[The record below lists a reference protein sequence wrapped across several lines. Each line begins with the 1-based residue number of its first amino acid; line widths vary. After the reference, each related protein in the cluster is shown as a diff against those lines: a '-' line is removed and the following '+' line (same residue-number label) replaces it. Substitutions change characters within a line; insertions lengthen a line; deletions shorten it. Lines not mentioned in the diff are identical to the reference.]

1 MATPPAISNPTQ
13 DVLDDDNT
21 NFGRSKFAC
30 RDDIIL
36 LTQVVLASPWAAG
49 HKKIMAAWEEIAKNC
64 ARQPNFG
71 LKKRVSALKTRFS
84 LLMETFRKDEMASMR
99 KSGVPED
106 FEEREVLLTD
116 IKTRI
121 DDYVEVDAARKDTDK
136 KKKEGIE
143 TSGLM
148 LRQLAMGEKQECFQ
162 KNESGHHIRK
172 LAWLK
177 AFYLPSRKV

>member
-1 MATPPAISNPTQ
+1 
-13 DVLDDDNT
+13 
-21 NFGRSKFAC
+21 
-30 RDDIIL
+30 
-36 LTQVVLASPWAAG
+36 
-49 HKKIMAAWEEIAKNC
+49 
-64 ARQPNFG
+64 
-71 LKKRVSALKTRFS
+71 
-84 LLMETFRKDEMASMR
+84 MASMR

-106 FEEREVLLTD
+106 FEEREALLTD

-162 KNESGHHIRK
+162 KKRKRPSHTKAGVVEGILSSIKEGLAAKREKDELLLAERRESFEFDKAQAQATADRFAASQQMMLSLINK
-172 LAWLK
+172 IVEK
-177 AFYLPSRKV
+177 SYVVSAFYME

>member
-1 MATPPAISNPTQ
+1 
-13 DVLDDDNT
+13 
-21 NFGRSKFAC
+21 
-30 RDDIIL
+30 
-36 LTQVVLASPWAAG
+36 
-49 HKKIMAAWEEIAKNC
+49 
-64 ARQPNFG
+64 
-71 LKKRVSALKTRFS
+71 
-84 LLMETFRKDEMASMR
+84 MASMR

-148 LRQLAMGEKQECFQ
+148 LQKRKRPSHTKAGVVEGILSSIKEGLAAKREKDELL
-162 KNESGHHIRK
+162 
-172 LAWLK
+172 LAERRERFEFDK
-177 AFYLPSRKV
+177 AQAQATADRFAASQQMMLSLINKIVEKS

>member
-71 LKKRVSALKTRFS
+71 LKKKGPALKTRFS

-106 FEEREVLLTD
+106 FEEREALLTD
-116 IKTRI
+116 IKT
-121 DDYVEVDAARKDTDK
+121 
-136 KKKEGIE
+136 
-143 TSGLM
+143 
-148 LRQLAMGEKQECFQ
+148 
-162 KNESGHHIRK
+162 
-172 LAWLK
+172 
-177 AFYLPSRKV
+177 

>member
-1 MATPPAISNPTQ
+1 METPPAISNPTQ

-64 ARQPNFG
+64 KFWPE
-71 LKKRVSALKTRFS
+71 KKGIRAQN
-84 LLMETFRKDEMASMR
+84 E
-99 KSGVPED
+99 SGVPED
-106 FEEREVLLTD
+106 FEEREALLTD

-162 KNESGHHIRK
+162 KKRK
-172 LAWLK
+172 RPSHTKAGVVEGTLSSIKEGLAVKREKDELLL
-177 AFYLPSRKV
+177 AERRE

>member
-1 MATPPAISNPTQ
+1 
-13 DVLDDDNT
+13 
-21 NFGRSKFAC
+21 
-30 RDDIIL
+30 
-36 LTQVVLASPWAAG
+36 
-49 HKKIMAAWEEIAKNC
+49 
-64 ARQPNFG
+64 
-71 LKKRVSALKTRFS
+71 
-84 LLMETFRKDEMASMR
+84 MASMR

-106 FEEREVLLTD
+106 FEEREALLTD

-143 TSGLM
+143 LQASCYVCL
-148 LRQLAMGEKQECFQ
+148 LWVKSKNASR

-177 AFYLPSRKV
+177 AFYLPSGKVERQSEKKTSFSWLSAVKGLNLTKLKLKQQQTDLLQASK